1 MLPLPLL
8 SAQHGQL
15 ADPVLPPPLCLSSS
29 ESMSLGPPSCL
40 PQYIR
45 LPPPALHGQLSC
57 HCSFY
62 PPCMVGMLLLLV
74 PPSPTL
80 SFLSPAPTPHV
91 CSPWSFMHAPAHP
104 SYPQL
109 SICCY
114 YPSYL
119 RCVVIL
125 LLHPTDPPYLPSVA
139 HVHTPIA
146 SVSPSIVCCAST
158 APPSSPESACY
169 TSLHSIVRV
178 HTSVPSPLLS
188 VVCSTAI
195 ALPPA
200 LYVLWC
206 YHYPCRLPYIVSVVP
221 LSPLSCIPMSKSILL
236 PHPSYPSWFVVLLQL
251 LSPVH
256 YHAGPVFF

>member
-1 MLPLPLL
+1 MVLYACPCSSLL
-8 SAQHGQL
+8 STIVHYA
-15 ADPVLPPPLCLSSS
+15 ATIPPTCDVW
-29 ESMSLGPPSCL
+29 
-40 PQYIR
+40 
-45 LPPPALHGQLSC
+45 LSC
-57 HCSFY
+57 CSI
-62 PPCMVGMLLLLV
+62 PLT
-74 PPSPTL
+74 PS
-80 SFLSPAPTPHV
+80 
-91 CSPWSFMHAPAHP
+91 
-104 SYPQL
+104 
-109 SICCY
+109 
-114 YPSYL
+114 
-119 RCVVIL
+119 
-125 LLHPTDPPYLPSVA
+125 YLPSVA
-139 HVHTPIA
+139 HVHTLIA

-206 YHYPCRLPYIVSVVP
+206 YHYPCRLPCIVSVVP

-256 YHAGPVFF
+256 YHALLFFFKHISIEKLKHKTAELLDA